1 MHKRKGNDFLSL
13 DDLDLPIALRK
24 EKGQCTR
31 HPLSHFE
38 KLSPSYQAFVSKL
51 NSIETPKTVHEA
63 LRNDNQR
70 KALMEEMSALIK
82 K

>member
-1 MHKRKGNDFLSL
+1 MV
-13 DDLDLPIALRK
+13 
-24 EKGQCTR
+24 
-31 HPLSHFE
+31 
-38 KLSPSYQAFVSKL
+38 AFVSKL

-82 K
+82 NNTWEVVDLPIGKKEGGLQMGVYHKV